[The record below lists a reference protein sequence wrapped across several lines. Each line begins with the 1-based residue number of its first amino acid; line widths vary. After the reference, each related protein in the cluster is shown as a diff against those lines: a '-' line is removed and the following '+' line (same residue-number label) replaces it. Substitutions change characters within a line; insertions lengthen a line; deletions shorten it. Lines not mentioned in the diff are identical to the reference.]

1 VEFGTVLDKMKL
13 ILALFIFFAAGC
25 TSLLVE
31 NPIGSDFTPEQLS
44 DFEGSWFISNKGD
57 FEGSWF
63 ISNKGDISQIIDLK
77 KIDNIGTFKTAS
89 IEWNDDEKT
98 FDLDEGKVILKKGNK
113 YGILHIMDDE
123 FQKSERKYLL
133 ITLFKTRED
142 QKIESWLPSNK
153 SIKEFLSSGALK
165 TENVDGDIVITDK
178 PQRIIDELE
187 SNFQL
192 IFDQESSVTLTK
204 IK

>member
-1 VEFGTVLDKMKL
+1 MEFGTVLNEMKL

-31 NPIGSDFTPEQLS
+31 EPIGSDFTPEQLS
-44 DFEGSWFISNKGD
+44 DFEGSWL
-57 FEGSWF
+57 
-63 ISNKGDISQIIDLK
+63 ISNKGDISLIIDLK

-178 PQRIIDELE
+178 PQRIIDQLE

-192 IFDQESSVTLTK
+192 IFDQESSVILTK

>member
-1 VEFGTVLDKMKL
+1 VEFGTVLNEMKL

-31 NPIGSDFTPEQLS
+31 EPIGSDFTPEQLR
-44 DFEGSWFISNKGD
+44 D

-63 ISNKGDISQIIDLK
+63 ISNKGDISLIIDLK

-178 PQRIIDELE
+178 PQRIIDQLE

-192 IFDQESSVTLTK
+192 IFDQESSVILTK

>member
-1 VEFGTVLDKMKL
+1 MEFGTVLDKMKL
-13 ILALFIFFAAGC
+13 ILTLFIFFAAGC

-31 NPIGSDFTPEQLS
+31 EPIGSDFTPEQLS
-44 DFEGSWFISNKGD
+44 DFEGSWL
-57 FEGSWF
+57 

-153 SIKEFLSSGALK
+153 SIKKFLSSGALK
-165 TENVDGDIVITDK
+165 TENVDGDIVITGK

-192 IFDQESSVTLTK
+192 IFDQESSVILTK

>member
-1 VEFGTVLDKMKL
+1 MEFGTVLDKMKL

-44 DFEGSWFISNKGD
+44 D

>member
-1 VEFGTVLDKMKL
+1 MEFGTVLNKMKL

-31 NPIGSDFTPEQLS
+31 EPIGSDFTPEQLS

-57 FEGSWF
+57 
-63 ISNKGDISQIIDLK
+63 ISLIIDLK

-178 PQRIIDELE
+178 PQRIIDQLE

-192 IFDQESSVTLTK
+192 IFDQESSVILTK

>member
-1 VEFGTVLDKMKL
+1 MEFGTVLDKMKL

-31 NPIGSDFTPEQLS
+31 EPIGSDFTPEQLS

-57 FEGSWF
+57 
-63 ISNKGDISQIIDLK
+63 ISQIIDLK
-77 KIDNIGTFKTAS
+77 KIDNLGTFKTAS

>member
-1 VEFGTVLDKMKL
+1 VEFGTVLNKMKL

-31 NPIGSDFTPEQLS
+31 EPIGSDFTPEQLS

-57 FEGSWF
+57 
-63 ISNKGDISQIIDLK
+63 ISLIIDLK

-178 PQRIIDELE
+178 PQRIIDQLE

-192 IFDQESSVTLTK
+192 IFDQESSVILTK

>member
-31 NPIGSDFTPEQLS
+31 EPIGSDFTPEQLS
-44 DFEGSWFISNKGD
+44 D

-89 IEWNDDEKT
+89 IGWNDDEKT

>member
-57 FEGSWF
+57 
-63 ISNKGDISQIIDLK
+63 ISQIIDLK
-77 KIDNIGTFKTAS
+77 KIDNLGTFKTAS

>member
-1 VEFGTVLDKMKL
+1 MEFGTVLDKMKL

-57 FEGSWF
+57 
-63 ISNKGDISQIIDLK
+63 ISQIIDLK

-98 FDLDEGKVILKKGNK
+98 FDLDEGKIILKKGNK

>member
-44 DFEGSWFISNKGD
+44 D

-192 IFDQESSVTLTK
+192 IFDQESSVILTK

>member
-1 VEFGTVLDKMKL
+1 MEFGTVLNEMKL

-31 NPIGSDFTPEQLS
+31 EPIGSDFTPEQLS

-57 FEGSWF
+57 
-63 ISNKGDISQIIDLK
+63 ISLIIDLK

-123 FQKSERKYLL
+123 FQKSERKHLL

-165 TENVDGDIVITDK
+165 TENVDGDIVITGK
-178 PQRIIDELE
+178 PQRIIDQLE

-192 IFDQESSVTLTK
+192 IFDQESSVILTK

>member
-1 VEFGTVLDKMKL
+1 MEFGTVLNEMKL

-31 NPIGSDFTPEQLS
+31 EPIGSDFTPEQLS
-44 DFEGSWFISNKGD
+44 DFEGSWL
-57 FEGSWF
+57 
-63 ISNKGDISQIIDLK
+63 ISNKGDISLIIDLK
-77 KIDNIGTFKTAS
+77 KIDNLGTFKTAS

-123 FQKSERKYLL
+123 FQKSERKHLL

-178 PQRIIDELE
+178 PQRIIDQLE

-192 IFDQESSVTLTK
+192 IFDQESSVILTK

>member
-1 VEFGTVLDKMKL
+1 MEFGTVLNEMKL

-31 NPIGSDFTPEQLS
+31 EPIGSDFTPEQLS
-44 DFEGSWFISNKGD
+44 DFEGSWL
-57 FEGSWF
+57 
-63 ISNKGDISQIIDLK
+63 ISNKGDISLIIDLK

-123 FQKSERKYLL
+123 FQKSERKHLL

-178 PQRIIDELE
+178 PQRIIDQLE

-192 IFDQESSVTLTK
+192 IFDQESSVILTK

>member
-1 VEFGTVLDKMKL
+1 MEFGTVLDKMKL

-31 NPIGSDFTPEQLS
+31 EPIGSDFTPEQLS
-44 DFEGSWFISNKGD
+44 D

-89 IEWNDDEKT
+89 IGWNDDEKT

>member
-1 VEFGTVLDKMKL
+1 MEFGTVLDKMKL

-31 NPIGSDFTPEQLS
+31 EPIGSDFKPEQLS
-44 DFEGSWFISNKGD
+44 D

-89 IEWNDDEKT
+89 IGWNDDEKT

>member
-1 VEFGTVLDKMKL
+1 MKL

-31 NPIGSDFTPEQLS
+31 EPIGSDFTPEQLS
-44 DFEGSWFISNKGD
+44 DFEGSWL
-57 FEGSWF
+57 
-63 ISNKGDISQIIDLK
+63 ISNKGDISLIIDLK

-178 PQRIIDELE
+178 PQRIIDQLE

-192 IFDQESSVTLTK
+192 IFDQESSVILTK

>member
-1 VEFGTVLDKMKL
+1 MEFGSVLNEMKL

-31 NPIGSDFTPEQLS
+31 EPIGSDFTPEQLS
-44 DFEGSWFISNKGD
+44 DFEGSWL
-57 FEGSWF
+57 
-63 ISNKGDISQIIDLK
+63 ISNKGDISLIIDLK

>member
-1 VEFGTVLDKMKL
+1 MEFGTVLNEMKL

-31 NPIGSDFTPEQLS
+31 EPIGSDFTPEQLS
-44 DFEGSWFISNKGD
+44 DFEGSWL
-57 FEGSWF
+57 
-63 ISNKGDISQIIDLK
+63 ISNKGDISLIIDLK

-123 FQKSERKYLL
+123 FQKSERKHLL

-165 TENVDGDIVITDK
+165 TENVDGDIVITGK

-192 IFDQESSVTLTK
+192 IFDQESSVILTK

>member
-44 DFEGSWFISNKGD
+44 D

>member
-1 VEFGTVLDKMKL
+1 MEFGTVLDKMKL

-44 DFEGSWFISNKGD
+44 D

-142 QKIESWLPSNK
+142 HKIESWLPSNK

>member
-1 VEFGTVLDKMKL
+1 MEFGTVLDKMKL
-13 ILALFIFFAAGC
+13 ILTLFIFFAAGC

-31 NPIGSDFTPEQLS
+31 EPIGSDFTPEQLS
-44 DFEGSWFISNKGD
+44 DFEGSWL
-57 FEGSWF
+57 
-63 ISNKGDISQIIDLK
+63 ISNKGDISLIIDLK

-178 PQRIIDELE
+178 PQRIIDQLE

-192 IFDQESSVTLTK
+192 IFDQESSVILTK

>member
-1 VEFGTVLDKMKL
+1 MEFGTVLNKMKL

-31 NPIGSDFTPEQLS
+31 EPIGSDFTPEQLS
-44 DFEGSWFISNKGD
+44 DFEGSWL
-57 FEGSWF
+57 

-89 IEWNDDEKT
+89 IEWNDDEKA

-178 PQRIIDELE
+178 PQRIIDQLE

-192 IFDQESSVTLTK
+192 IFDQESSVILTK